1 MSTFHKF
8 CRQALLLGATQAD
21 SLVSED
27 AAPPPIALHSVVLA
41 YSDQKRAFDVTA
53 SRYGNFYRSA
63 YWASYLLS
71 SVAVALALLT
81 LGLPHH
87 SGLFVALELITVF
100 TILLI
105 YLIGSKNR
113 WHAKWLDSR
122 RQAELLRYKPLITL
136 LDQSRLTAGVH
147 DDSGITFA
155 KSTESADTANI
166 ARDILL
172 NDQQLW
178 PWIKQQLSEQVNYH
192 HRRAH
197 DEHELRHRVHRIAFV
212 CFVLTGVSVALHLIL
227 HSHWLSIAA
236 AFFPSLAAALTG
248 VIAHSESERLEIDS
262 TRMVS
267 RLRALLDT
275 LPSPSTEL
283 SARGKFVERCL
294 DVLLSDVDDW
304 HVYAKEKTL
313 TLA

>member
-1 MSTFHKF
+1 M
-8 CRQALLLGATQAD
+8 
-21 SLVSED
+21 
-27 AAPPPIALHSVVLA
+27 P
-41 YSDQKRAFDVTA
+41 
-53 SRYGNFYRSA
+53 
-63 YWASYLLS
+63 
-71 SVAVALALLT
+71 LT
-81 LGLPHH
+81 GLC
-87 SGLFVALELITVF
+87 FVAEVIAFNIEIITVF
-100 TILLI
+100 AILLI

-122 RQAELLRYKPLITL
+122 RQAELLRYKPIINL
-136 LDQSRLTAGVH
+136 LDQSGLTVGNH
-147 DDSGITFA
+147 SGSGMA
-155 KSTESADTANI
+155 SDESMESADSVNI
-166 ARDILL
+166 ARDMLL
-172 NDQQLW
+172 NDQQFW
-178 PWIKQQLSEQVNYH
+178 PWIKQQLSEQINYH

-197 DEHELRHRVHRIAFV
+197 DEHELRHRVHRIAFI

-227 HSHWLSIAA
+227 HSNWLSIAA

-275 LPSPSTEL
+275 LPSASTEL
-283 SARGKFVERCL
+283 SARGKFLERCL